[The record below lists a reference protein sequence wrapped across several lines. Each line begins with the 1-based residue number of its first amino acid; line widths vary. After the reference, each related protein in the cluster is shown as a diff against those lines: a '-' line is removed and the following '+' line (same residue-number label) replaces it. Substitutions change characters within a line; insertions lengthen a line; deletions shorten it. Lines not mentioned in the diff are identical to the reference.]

1 MPASTL
7 GVPRPSF
14 ENGAAKAVHAK
25 EGLRMPSTRRRG
37 CEGRPRA
44 ALGADRA
51 SHGGRARS
59 APDCVSGLRRSSSKD
74 AVDLRCS
81 DGRISSLSP
90 PSGAQIFIGRQNAP
104 GTSDHIWNAH
114 RCSTGRVRCAQQ
126 LPAHPALRSSQ
137 HDVSIWTNLTT
148 SGVRSSRFT
157 TSDRWLR
164 ARYERG
170 LERQKPLCGRA
181 FRVVSVLVASLN
193 WISRR
198 AARQ

>member
-1 MPASTL
+1 LKT
-7 GVPRPSF
+7 
-14 ENGAAKAVHAK
+14 
-25 EGLRMPSTRRRG
+25 GLRRPSTRRRG

-90 PSGAQIFIGRQNAP
+90 PSGAQIFNNGRQNAP

-137 HDVSIWTNLTT
+137 HAT
-148 SGVRSSRFT
+148 SRSGPTGLQAECGARDLQRVTGGCERGMSEGS
-157 TSDRWLR
+157 SDRNR
-164 ARYERG
+164 CAGE
-170 LERQKPLCGRA
+170 P
-181 FRVVSVLVASLN
+181 SV
-193 WISRR
+193 W
-198 AARQ
+198 